1 MKEKQAPR
9 KVFVLEN
16 NQYIALTYEEFECR
30 KAHDPAYGSK
40 WFLPVQGCLVETD
53 RPHYSAFYRD
63 KERQKY
69 LNKVER
75 DLGLL
80 SIDAFDSDAYG
91 TTAYHAE
98 DVADLLAHEECLR
111 KLQKALRT
119 LNPEERKLID
129 LHFYQDFS
137 QADIAARLGVSQ
149 QAISKRLRKICE
161 KMKKLLEN

>member
-1 MKEKQAPR
+1 MKEKQAPK

-16 NQYIALTYEEFECR
+16 DQYIALTYEEFECR

-53 RPHYSAFYRD
+53 RAHYSAFYRD

-69 LNKVER
+69 IGKLER
-75 DLGLL
+75 NIGLL
-80 SIDAFDSDAYG
+80 SIEAFDLESNR
-91 TTAYHAE
+91 TTASYGE
-98 DVADLLAHEECLR
+98 DIADQIVHKEHLR
-111 KLQKALRT
+111 KLQKALCSLDSEARA
-119 LNPEERKLID
+119 LID

>member
-1 MKEKQAPR
+1 MKEKYAPR

-16 NQYIALTYEEFECR
+16 DQYIALTYEEFEHR
-30 KAHDPAYGSK
+30 RVRDPAYGSK

-53 RPHYSAFYRD
+53 RAHYSAFYRD

-80 SIDAFDSDAYG
+80 SIDAFESDAYG

-98 DVADLLAHEECLR
+98 DVADLLAHEERLR
-111 KLQKALRT
+111 ELQKALRT
-119 LNPEERKLID
+119 LNPEERNLID
-129 LHFYQDFS
+129 LHFYQDFP
-137 QADIAARLGVSQ
+137 QADIAAQLGVSQ